1 MQLAISAAKPRLS
14 ELVAAAQRGERVVI
28 TKYGEPAVELVA
40 CPKQKR
46 GGAIN
51 FERLAATKRRLGIV
65 DDPPEV
71 AKEMIEAF
79 HDPAFSR
86 KVLGLDDDWPGTA

>member
-1 MQLAISAAKPRLS
+1 MEIVISAAKPRLS
-14 ELVAAAQRGERVVI
+14 ELVAAAQRGDRVVI
-28 TKYGEPAVELVA
+28 TKRGEPAVELVA
-40 CPKQKR
+40 CPKRKR

-51 FERLAATKRRLGIV
+51 FKRLAETKRRLGIV

-86 KVLGLDDDWPGTA
+86 KVLFG

>member
-1 MQLAISAAKPRLS
+1 MQVAISAAKPRLS

-28 TKYGEPAVELVA
+28 TRYGEPAVELVA
-40 CPKQKR
+40 CPKRKR
-46 GGAIN
+46 GGIN
-51 FERLAATKRRLGIV
+51 FKRLAETKRRLGIV

-71 AKEMIEAF
+71 AREMIAALQ
-79 HDPAFSR
+79 DPALSR

>member
-1 MQLAISAAKPRLS
+1 MEIAISAAKPRLS
-14 ELVAAAQRGERVVI
+14 ELVAAAERGERVVI
-28 TKYGEPAVELVA
+28 TRRGEPAAELVA
-40 CPKQKR
+40 CPKRKR

-51 FERLAATKRRLGIV
+51 FERLAATKRRLGLV

-71 AKEMIEAF
+71 AREMIEAF

-86 KVLGLDDDWPGTA
+86 QVLGLGDDWLGTD

>member
-1 MQLAISAAKPRLS
+1 MQLAVSAAKQRLS
-14 ELVAAAQRGERVVI
+14 ELIAAAQRGERVVI
-28 TKYGEPAVELVA
+28 TKRGEPAVELVA
-40 CPKQKR
+40 CPQRKR

-51 FERLAATKRRLGIV
+51 FERLAATKRRLGLV

-86 KVLGLDDDWPGTA
+86 QVLGLEDDD

>member
-1 MQLAISAAKPRLS
+1 MQVAISAAKPRLS
-14 ELVAAAQRGERVVI
+14 ELVAAAERGDRVVI
-28 TKYGEPAVELVA
+28 TKRGEPAVELVV
-40 CPKQKR
+40 CPQRKR

-51 FERLAATKRRLGIV
+51 FKRLAETKRRLGIV

-86 KVLGLDDDWPGTA
+86 QVLGLEDDE